1 MGGLLVAFGD
11 ALLSQDLAH
20 PGMLV
25 VHLSLLL
32 LHRSLLLAGHRPWAG
47 RSLGHLLAARAG

>member
-1 MGGLLVAFGD
+1 MGSLLVAFGD
-11 ALLSQDLAH
+11 VLLSQGLAQ

-32 LHRSLLLAGHRPWAG
+32 LHRSLLLAGAGHGRPLTGPFAG
-47 RSLGHLLAARAG
+47 RPAG